1 LAAEISITL
10 KAGRSVGGLRV
21 EESIIVAGFG
31 GQGIVLIGKIL
42 AHAALL
48 EGRDVTCLPSYGP
61 EMRGGTANCM
71 IVVSDR
77 KIGSPYVTEPSSL
90 IALNRPSLD
99 LFEPATK
106 LGGCIVAN
114 SSMIDRKTMRVDL
127 TTAYVPA
134 TGIAERLGDARVAN
148 MVALGGFIKARPL
161 VKLGSLSTSMKK
173 VMSTRAQEMLSINE
187 KALLSGFES
196 VSLGE

>member
-1 LAAEISITL
+1 
-10 KAGRSVGGLRV
+10 V
-21 EESIIVAGFG
+21 EESVVVAGFG
-31 GQGIVLIGKIL
+31 GQGIVLMGKIL

-48 EGRDVTCLPSYGP
+48 EGREVTCLPSYGP

-71 IVVSDR
+71 IVISDR
-77 KIGSPYVTEPSSL
+77 KIGSPYATEPSCL

-106 LGGCIVAN
+106 PGGCIVAN

-148 MVALGGFIKARPL
+148 MVALGGFIKTRPV
-161 VKLGSLSTSMKK
+161 VKLDSLSTSIEKLI
-173 VMSTRAQEMLSINE
+173 STRAQDMLSINE
-187 KALLSGFES
+187 RALLCGFES
-196 VSLGE
+196 VSVGE

>member
-1 LAAEISITL
+1 MAAEISITL